1 MRVAVM
7 GAGAVGCYYGVLLA
21 IAGHDVTLIARPLH
35 AEAINREGLKLE
47 RKGAIEHVRLTAHE
61 DPAAVSGAA
70 LVLFCVKSTDTL
82 SAGAAMAPH
91 LADSTTILSLQN
103 GVDNAPRLETLLGRA
118 VIPTIVYVACDMPGP
133 GHVRHRGRGDLILGP
148 GGPSSLPAMLNDAG
162 IPTVISENIRGALWS
177 KMIINCAY
185 NALSAITGQPYGQLV
200 QVPGMKAVIA
210 DIVHECLAVTEKL
223 GVTLPAPIWPAVE
236 QIAVSMATQIS
247 STAQDLARGKPTE
260 IEHLNGYITRQGV
273 PAPVNQTMYALVKA
287 KESLVL

>member
-1 MRVAVM
+1 
-7 GAGAVGCYYGVLLA
+7 
-21 IAGHDVTLIARPLH
+21 
-35 AEAINREGLKLE
+35 
-47 RKGAIEHVRLTAHE
+47 
-61 DPAAVSGAA
+61 
-70 LVLFCVKSTDTL
+70 
-82 SAGAAMAPH
+82 
-91 LADSTTILSLQN
+91 
-103 GVDNAPRLETLLGRA
+103 
-118 VIPTIVYVACDMPGP
+118 
-133 GHVRHRGRGDLILGP
+133 
-148 GGPSSLPAMLNDAG
+148 
-162 IPTVISENIRGALWS
+162 
-177 KMIINCAY
+177 MIINCAY
-185 NALSAITGQPYGQLV
+185 NPLSAITGQPYGQLV